1 MANAEARLK
10 AVQGRLF
17 KRFDRDQIER
27 EIDEELRLHIELLTQ
42 EHLQKDLSLTEAT
55 DAALK
60 RFGSVERV
68 KEQCVEISRSNGPLM
83 RALKAL
89 LIPVFLFGV
98 LLRVFSTEI
107 HFLRVGDLLIF
118 VASLGRLLLY
128 VRSLSPSSFRS
139 KPETSSP
146 LMLSDKSHISIAGY
160 DHRKRTPVER
170 VISDK

>member
-1 MANAEARLK
+1 M
-10 AVQGRLF
+10 QGRLF

-98 LLRVFSTEI
+98 LLRV
-107 HFLRVGDLLIF
+107 
-118 VASLGRLLLY
+118 
-128 VRSLSPSSFRS
+128 
-139 KPETSSP
+139 
-146 LMLSDKSHISIAGY
+146 
-160 DHRKRTPVER
+160 
-170 VISDK
+170 